1 MNAFANDLCI
11 GLSRA
16 PRRVSPKWLYDE
28 RGSELFE
35 EICDSPEYYPTRTEI
50 GLLRRCGR
58 EIAEQIG
65 AGATIV
71 DFGAGSLRKA
81 QALVEWLVKPAA
93 YVPIDISG
101 SFLEQAADSTQGRL
115 ASMPLHPVVADFTDP
130 ASVPE
135 LGVDDRRVGFYPG
148 SSIGNFEPAEV
159 AAWLEGVRGRLGGGL
174 LVGVDLIK
182 SPERLYAAY
191 NDEGGVT
198 AAFNL
203 NLLVRANRE
212 AGADFDP
219 SQWAHTAFYNP
230 PQHRVEMHLVSMCDQ
245 DVHIGERSFHFTQG
259 DSIHTECSYKYTVE
273 RFHALA
279 RDAGWL
285 AEQVWVDPE
294 GLFSLHWL
302 VPRVE

>member
-1 MNAFANDLCI
+1 MNAFAHDLCA
-11 GLSRA
+11 GLAQA

-35 EICDSPEYYPTRTEI
+35 QICALPEYYPTRTEI
-50 GLLRRCGR
+50 GLLSRCGR
-58 EIAEQIG
+58 EIAAQIG

-81 QALVEWLVKPAA
+81 QALVEWLVRPAA

-101 SFLEQAADSTQGRL
+101 SFLEQAADSAEGRL
-115 ASMPLHPVVADFTDP
+115 ASLPLHPVVADFTNP

-135 LGVDDRRVGFYPG
+135 LGAADRRVGFYPG
-148 SSIGNFEPAEV
+148 SSIGNFEPADV
-159 AAWLEGVRGRLGGGL
+159 ATWLAGVRGRLGGGL

-191 NDEGGVT
+191 NDEAGVT

-219 SQWAHTAFYNP
+219 SLWAHTAFYNP
-230 PQHRVEMHLVSMCDQ
+230 PKRRVEMHLVSMHDQ
-245 DVHIGERSFHFTQG
+245 EVHIGVHGFRFALG
-259 DSIHTECSYKYTVE
+259 DSIHTECS
-273 RFHALA
+273 
-279 RDAGWL
+279 
-285 AEQVWVDPE
+285 
-294 GLFSLHWL
+294 
-302 VPRVE
+302 